1 MKGLDQELIL
11 ASLRV
16 GLGIEFINL
25 QLWLRQAFS
34 SLLPPP
40 FLSSTWL
47 LVLVWLSPHHAST
60 VVSRTAE

>member
-1 MKGLDQELIL
+1 MKGLDRELIL